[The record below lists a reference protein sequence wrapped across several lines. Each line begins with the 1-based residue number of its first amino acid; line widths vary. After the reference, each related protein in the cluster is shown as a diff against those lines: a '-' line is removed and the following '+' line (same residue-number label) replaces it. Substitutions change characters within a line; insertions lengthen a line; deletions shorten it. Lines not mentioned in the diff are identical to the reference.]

1 MEPKKRYNALRD
13 KAHKPL
19 IELKATPTIL
29 DILDF
34 LQGRILPS
42 HYLKQQFGRPYY
54 IKTLLKDL
62 AKAHLIG
69 VPDGYAHTDA
79 RYRPRPRAV
88 FPLGYKMLL
97 EHGKLRAIEKLSSS
111 SFDHDYL
118 AQVIQFSFDRA
129 AIEIPNLKKR
139 TLADILAH
147 PSCPNPKATSEVP
160 EHHIRPDAP
169 LLGFECTLQDGGKKY
184 FYVHGFEA
192 DRSTEPLRG
201 FGRQTLEQKLS
212 QYAAYLKGGYRRRYG
227 ISNCSAAWFFVAPQ
241 RAQDFLELVQEK
253 HPTLTQN
260 ILVKVV
266 PDFLHFDP
274 FPPPT
279 AWAVTEDW
287 RLAGG
292 RTLNILDIL
301 GAKHERGRNETSQ
314 AIGVEQTAGGY

>member
-1 MEPKKRYNALRD
+1 M
-13 KAHKPL
+13 
-19 IELKATPTIL
+19 
-29 DILDF
+29 
-34 LQGRILPS
+34 
-42 HYLKQQFGRPYY
+42 
-54 IKTLLKDL
+54 

-69 VPDGYAHTDA
+69 VPEGYAHADA

-97 EHGKLRAIEKLSSS
+97 EHGRLCALEKLSSS

-129 AIEIPNLKKR
+129 EVEIPKVAKR

-147 PSCPNPKATSEVP
+147 SNCPNPQATSDVP
-160 EHHIRPDAP
+160 DHHIRPDAP
-169 LLGFECTLQDGGKKY
+169 LFGFEYTHAEGRKRY
-184 FYVHGFEA
+184 FYLHGFEA

-201 FGRQTLEQKLS
+201 FGRQTLEHKLH
-212 QYAAYLKGGYRRRYG
+212 QYAGYLKGGYNTRYG
-227 ISNCSAAWFFVAPQ
+227 ITNCSTAWIFVAPH
-241 RAQDFLELVQEK
+241 RAQGFLELVHETYPK
-253 HPTLTQN
+253 LTDK

-266 PDFLHFDP
+266 PDFLHFAD

-287 RLAGG
+287 LLAGG

-301 GAKHERGRNETSQ
+301 KGDTNGRRRQTEK
-314 AIGVEQTAGGY
+314 TAGAEENSR